1 MELEYNVLAIA
12 LITSLVGSLVRA
24 FYEINNKTNNRTK
37 LMFIII
43 TAFAIAFLD
52 YELTINF
59 DIRGW
64 VGIIGIVGGIIGIGL
79 VKVAIEKMP
88 DIVLDKVNRMLGG
101 RNESYSNGSVGSNNG
116 TRYDRYD
123 ENDYNDPDPHYKEDN
138 ETKQPYKRK

>member
-1 MELEYNVLAIA
+1 MELEYNVLLIA
-12 LITSLVGSLVRA
+12 LVTSLIGSLVRA

-88 DIVLDKVNRMLGG
+88 DIILDKVNRMLGG
-101 RNESYSNGSVGSNNG
+101 RNESYGNGSAGSNYG
-116 TRYDRYD
+116 RYEKSEDYED
-123 ENDYNDPDPHYKEDN
+123 ENEAPKK
-138 ETKQPYKRK
+138 TYKRK

>member
-24 FYEINNKTNNRTK
+24 FYEINNHTNSRTK

-52 YELTINF
+52 YELSINF

-101 RNESYSNGSVGSNNG
+101 RGEVYGSGNEGSG
-116 TRYDRYD
+116 RYDRYD
-123 ENDYNDPDPHYKEDN
+123 YGDNDHHHN
-138 ETKQPYKRK
+138 TKQPYKRK

>member
-52 YELTINF
+52 YEITINF
-59 DIRGW
+59 DIKGW

-101 RNESYSNGSVGSNNG
+101 RNESYSNGSDNG
-116 TRYDRYD
+116 ARYDRYD
-123 ENDYNDPDPHYKEDN
+123 ENDYNDPNTQHKEEN
-138 ETKQPYKRK
+138 QPYKRK